1 MRPAR
6 LPAACTLL
14 VLTIGPVALATVPAL
29 AADTPATTPAA
40 PTGTPSATP
49 ATPAETPSATPTAA
63 SPSSPASPSSATSS
77 DCPEGTTADPI
88 PVTSSSDA
96 PGELAVTF
104 ANPSTTTVK
113 QLATTVALA
122 DADGGSL
129 PLELRAGAGLWKP
142 LTVTGT
148 AVNTG
153 SYQLPQGQKLTLQ
166 VRLAAGAPHGDHRLT
181 FTAKSEVLPS
191 GSAPAKKY
199 TCPQLTATYTAP
211 LTPTNHTPA
220 PTRLADTGAGTAS
233 RPLAIAGATALLL
246 GTTLLFLT
254 RRRPTTD

>member
-14 VLTIGPVALATVPAL
+14 VLTIGPVALATAPAL
-29 AADTPATTPAA
+29 AAD
-40 PTGTPSATP
+40 
-49 ATPAETPSATPTAA
+49 ATPTA
-63 SPSSPASPSSATSS
+63 SSTATG

-96 PGELAVTF
+96 AGELSVTF
-104 ANPSTTTVK
+104 TNPGTTTVK

-122 DADGGSL
+122 DGGSL
-129 PLELRAGAGLWKP
+129 PVELRAGSGAWKA

-148 AVNTG
+148 PVNTG
-153 SYQLPQGQKLTLQ
+153 SYQLPQGQRLTLT

-181 FTAKSEVLPS
+181 FTAKSEPLPS

-199 TCPQLTATYTAP
+199 TCPQLTATHTAP
-211 LTPTNHTPA
+211 LTPADHLPA
-220 PTRLADTGAGTAS
+220 PTHLADTGAGTAT
-233 RPLAIAGATALLL
+233 RPLAVAGTTALLL
-246 GTTLLFLT
+246 GTALLLLT
-254 RRRPTTD
+254 RRRSLAD

>member
-14 VLTIGPVALATVPAL
+14 VLTAGPVALATAPAH
-29 AADTPATTPAA
+29 AADTPSAA
-40 PTGTPSATP
+40 PS
-49 ATPAETPSATPTAA
+49 TA
-63 SPSSPASPSSATSS
+63 SG

-88 PVTSSSDA
+88 PATGTSDA
-96 PGELAVTF
+96 PGELSVTF
-104 ANPSTTTVK
+104 TNTSTATVK

-122 DADGGSL
+122 DAGGGSL
-129 PLELRAGAGLWKP
+129 PLELRAGAGAWKP

-148 AVNTG
+148 PVNTG
-153 SYQLPQGQKLTLQ
+153 GYQLPQGQKLTLQ

-199 TCPQLTATYTAP
+199 TCPQLTATYTGP
-211 LTPTNHTPA
+211 LTPNDHTPA
-220 PTRLADTGAGTAS
+220 PTHLADTGAGTAT
-233 RPLAIAGATALLL
+233 RPLAIAGTTTLLL
-246 GTTLLFLT
+246 GATLLLLT

>member
-14 VLTIGPVALATVPAL
+14 VLTAGPAALATVPAF
-29 AADTPATTPAA
+29 ASDTPTTAPATPTGA
-40 PTGTPSATP
+40 PTGTPS
-49 ATPAETPSATPTAA
+49 ETATPT
-63 SPSSPASPSSATSS
+63 PVPTPAPTAPA

-88 PVTSSSDA
+88 PATGGTGT

-104 ANPSTTTVK
+104 TNTSTATVK

-122 DADGGSL
+122 DGSGGL
-129 PLELRAGAGLWKP
+129 PLELRAGAGAWKP

-148 AVNTG
+148 PADTG
-153 SYQLPQGQKLTLQ
+153 AYQVPQGQRLTLQ
-166 VRLAAGAPHGDHRLT
+166 VRLAAGTPRGDHRLT
-181 FTAKSEVLPS
+181 FTARSEVLPS

-199 TCPQLTATYTAP
+199 TCPQLTAAYTGT
-211 LTPTNHTPA
+211 LTPADHAQPATGTTP
-220 PTRLADTGAGTAS
+220 THLADTGAGTAT
-233 RPLAIAGATALLL
+233 RPLAIAGTTALLL
-246 GTTLLFLT
+246 GTTLRLLT

>member
-14 VLTIGPVALATVPAL
+14 VLTAGPVALATVPAFASDSPT
-29 AADTPATTPAA
+29 AAPAA
-40 PTGTPSATP
+40 TPNATPSPTPTGTPS
-49 ATPAETPSATPTAA
+49 ETPSATPTPTA
-63 SPSSPASPSSATSS
+63 PT

-88 PVTSSSDA
+88 PATGSTGT

-104 ANPSTTTVK
+104 TNTSTTTVK

-122 DADGGSL
+122 DGSGSL
-129 PLELRAGAGLWKP
+129 PLELRAGAGAWKP
-142 LTVTGT
+142 FTVTGT
-148 AVNTG
+148 AANTG
-153 SYQLPQGQKLTLQ
+153 AYQVPQGQRLTLQ
-166 VRLAAGAPHGDHRLT
+166 VRLAAGTPHGEHRLT

-199 TCPQLTATYTAP
+199 TCPQLTATYTGT
-211 LTPTNHTPA
+211 LTPADHAQPAVTTP
-220 PTRLADTGAGTAS
+220 THLADTGAGTAT
-233 RPLAIAGATALLL
+233 RPLAIAGTTALLL
-246 GTTLLFLT
+246 GTTLRLLT